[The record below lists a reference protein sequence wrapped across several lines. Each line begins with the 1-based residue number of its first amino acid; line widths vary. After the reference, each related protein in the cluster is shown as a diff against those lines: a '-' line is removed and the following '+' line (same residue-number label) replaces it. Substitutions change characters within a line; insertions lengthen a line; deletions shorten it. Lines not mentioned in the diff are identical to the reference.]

1 MTVLKSSRFQDTAYS
16 AEWRALTA
24 CVFPHAKLWYLDDPL
39 RCRLNWSAL
48 IAQAQRHAMLPLL
61 IVRLQQLAVSISPEI
76 QTYLRSWERSQT
88 IFTLTLTAELF
99 LILERLA
106 NLDVGVLVTKGP
118 ALSVRCY
125 GDVRMRQYGD
135 LDLIVRDKDIKSI
148 VEEMVKL
155 GYESRLSLSA
165 IHAAKSPGEYVVT
178 NNDKRVHVE
187 FHTEKTLR
195 YNPKPLRID
204 GLFDRRSTVAIDGH
218 KIPALSP
225 EDELVLLC
233 VHGAKH
239 FWERLMWISDVA
251 ALICSQAPAWGRT
264 AAIANEFGAERMLL
278 LGLLLASDVLGA
290 ELPLD
295 IEAMVR
301 ADRVVG
307 KLGVQI
313 QSQLACQ
320 EPQALG
326 ILQRAAFR
334 FKSAGSFLQGLAYL
348 LRLTLSPTEEDWT
361 EGNQSR
367 PALLEAIGRPLR
379 LARKYGHFRS

>member
-1 MTVLKSSRFQDTAYS
+1 
-16 AEWRALTA
+16 
-24 CVFPHAKLWYLDDPL
+24 
-39 RCRLNWSAL
+39 
-48 IAQAQRHAMLPLL
+48 
-61 IVRLQQLAVSISPEI
+61 
-76 QTYLRSWERSQT
+76 
-88 IFTLTLTAELF
+88 
-99 LILERLA
+99 
-106 NLDVGVLVTKGP
+106 
-118 ALSVRCY
+118 
-125 GDVRMRQYGD
+125 MRQYGD

-334 FKSAGSFLQGLAYL
+334 FKSAGSLLQGLAYL